1 MATNDTSV
9 DNFEF
14 FVTIGAERY
23 PQFAVD
29 SVQESW
35 YRLRLANL
43 VHMGTDSFSIT
54 SGQYRSDQFVA
65 ALNLEKAPGSAGHSG
80 VNTRGGSQVTVHFKN
95 VDTSKASFVHVILHC
110 DQVCSASAAGV
121 ELLD

>member
-1 MATNDTSV
+1 V

-14 FVTIGAERY
+14 WVTIGAERY
-23 PQFAVD
+23 PQFACD

-35 YRLRLANL
+35 YRLRLANMI
-43 VHMGTDSFSIT
+43 HQGTDTFSIT
-54 SGQYRSDQFVA
+54 SAQYREDKFIA

-80 VNTRGGSQVTVHFKN
+80 VNTRGGSQVTLHFKN
-95 VDTSKASFVHVILHC
+95 INVAKANFVHVILHC

-121 ELLD
+121 EVLD